1 MNTEIKLYDIKI
13 INYGRFLYNCQ
24 YKVYYYL
31 EIIIDNNETVYCW
44 KTYEDF
50 YILYKILLKQY
61 GQKIKYF
68 PKEYGF
74 EKYFNKKYNILIHYN
89 IYKLNLFL
97 QDILKNKNL
106 QWGIAIDNN
115 LIAYKRRVKEKY
127 D

>member
-1 MNTEIKLYDIKI
+1 MNHEIKLYDIKI
-13 INYGRFLYNCQ
+13 INFCRFLHNCQ
-24 YKVYYYL
+24 YTVHYYL
-31 EIIIDNNETVYCW
+31 EITIDNDEIVYCW

-61 GQKIKYF
+61 GQKIKHF

-74 EKYFNKKYNILIHYN
+74 ERYFNKKYNLLIHYK

-115 LIAYKRRVKEKY
+115 IIAYKRRVKEKY
-127 D
+127 E